1 MGCNCKAKNN
11 VDKLIKNVD
20 EINKSSSKDYRGKNK
35 TLKKIIVEIL
45 KIIVYTCFFL
55 FLIVGIIPL
64 FIYILLTKNPIKLK
78 IPFKNKLNG

>member
-20 EINKSSSKDYRGKNK
+20 EINKSSSKDYRSKNK

-45 KIIVYTCFFL
+45 KIIVYTCFCL
-55 FLIVGIIPL
+55 SLIVGIIPL
-64 FIYILLTKNPIKLK
+64 FTYMLFTKKSVKLK